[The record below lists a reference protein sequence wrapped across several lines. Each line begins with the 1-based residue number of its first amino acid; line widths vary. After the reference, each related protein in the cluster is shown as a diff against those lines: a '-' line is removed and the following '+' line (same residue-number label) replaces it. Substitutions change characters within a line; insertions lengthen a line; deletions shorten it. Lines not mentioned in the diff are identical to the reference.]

1 MDNYYVEFD
10 SLMEEGNEVLKYM
23 MDHQKE
29 IVSHADTAKYH
40 EVYTSL
46 ADDLG
51 ILSPSLIAEIVT
63 GGYRKGRKLKQKPKG
78 KGYCL
83 YEFDS
88 VNKPLRLF
96 RFTDE
101 DHLDVIYY
109 FIDYNNT
116 LFAVPCY
123 VSDKDK
129 NLLEIYPTYMYRM
142 EYRDGR
148 IYRFSSIDSCSLWH
162 EVYEYVSNDYVEC
175 KNHYYVPELHG
186 SSKSVPPGWPGSPM
200 QTWLAKMN
208 MDGKKV
214 SELLFYKLY
223 EDREELIYEYER
235 KRR

>member
-1 MDNYYVEFD
+1 M
-10 SLMEEGNEVLKYM
+10 
-23 MDHQKE
+23 
-29 IVSHADTAKYH
+29 
-40 EVYTSL
+40 
-46 ADDLG
+46 
-51 ILSPSLIAEIVT
+51 
-63 GGYRKGRKLKQKPKG
+63 
-78 KGYCL
+78 
-83 YEFDS
+83 
-88 VNKPLRLF
+88 
-96 RFTDE
+96 
-101 DHLDVIYY
+101 
-109 FIDYNNT
+109 
-116 LFAVPCY
+116 
-123 VSDKDK
+123 SDKDK